1 MQNICNLNLIE
12 LEAQLKKLG
21 EPSFRAKQVFSWIYK
36 KGVIDFSQMS
46 DLSEALR
53 TRLQKEFSILDL
65 ELAKKAES
73 ADGTQKLLFELG
85 GKDYVEAVIIPA
97 DARVTG
103 CISSQVGC
111 RFSCKFC
118 ASGLNSFKRNLTCGE
133 ILQEVLYLKNHSID
147 KKLTHIVFMGTG
159 EPLDNYTQVLK
170 AIRIINSDYAFH
182 IGARRIT
189 ISTCGLIPEIKK
201 LMSEDLQFELSIS
214 LHCADDKTRSRLMPI
229 NNKYPVSELI
239 KTCKEY
245 FNKTKRQVTFEY
257 LLIKNLNS
265 DLQSALNLGRI
276 LQGSDF
282 KVNLIPANAVQERGI
297 EPPGKLEILFFR
309 DQLIKAGIHVTL
321 RKARGQDID
330 AACGQLRLRYEN
342 K

>member
-1 MQNICNLNLIE
+1 MKNVCDLNLVE
-12 LEAQLKKLG
+12 LESELKKLG
-21 EPSFRAKQVFSWIYK
+21 EPSFRAKQIFSWIYK
-36 KGVIDFSQMS
+36 KSVIDFDQMS
-46 DLSEALR
+46 DLSPGLR
-53 TRLQKEFSILDL
+53 KLLKQEFSILDL
-65 ELAKKAES
+65 KLAKKAES
-73 ADGTQKLLFELG
+73 VDGTQKLLFELG
-85 GKDYVEAVIIPA
+85 VKDYVEAVIIPT
-97 DARVTG
+97 DTRVTG

-111 RFSCKFC
+111 KFSCKFC

-133 ILQEVLYLKNHSID
+133 ILQEVLYLKNHAPD

-159 EPLDNYTQVLK
+159 EPLDNYDNVLK

-201 LMSEDLQFELSIS
+201 LMSENLQFELSIS
-214 LHCADDKTRSRLMPI
+214 LHSADDEVRSRLMPI
-229 NNKYPVSELI
+229 NKKYPLKELI

-276 LQGSDF
+276 LQGCDF
-282 KVNLIPANAVQERGI
+282 KVNLIPANAVKECGI
-297 EPPGKLEILFFR
+297 EPPERKEILFFR
-309 DQLIKAGIHVTL
+309 DQLIKAGLNVTL
-321 RKARGQDID
+321 RKPRGQDID